1 MSLRT
6 PQRMQTGE
14 RACARA
20 YVAFKSTHDACA
32 PSLFSGRDETKT
44 GGNWH
49 RPGSLRAWT
58 RRWVAISL
66 IVSVVG
72 WVLPTYAQPEA
83 KSASLDVRLYKA
95 LQWRSIGP
103 YRGGRSVAVAGHPRQ
118 PYTFYFGATGGGV
131 WKTEDGGIT
140 WINISDGTFKTGSVG
155 AIAVA
160 ESDPNVIYVGMG
172 EACIRGNVSPGD
184 GVYKSEDAGKTW
196 KHVGLADTQ
205 TISRVRVHPNNPDL
219 VYVAAFG
226 HAFGPHAERGVYRSK
241 NGGATWEKVLFKDNK
256 TGAIDLILDP
266 SNPRIIYAALWEAYR
281 NPWSL
286 SSGGPGSGL
295 YKSTDGGDTWTE
307 LTNNEGLPKGIKGR
321 IGITVSPAQPE
332 RLWAIIEAEDGGV
345 FRSDNGGQTWRKM
358 NDDRRLLQR
367 AWYYSHIYADPKD
380 AETVYVLNVQFL
392 KSVDGGK
399 TFDRTISVPHGDNHD
414 LWIDPNNPL
423 RMINANDGG
432 ANVTYNGGATWTE
445 QDQPTA
451 QFYHVTV
458 DNQFPYRV
466 YGAQQD
472 NTTVS
477 IASRTTSFGIDR
489 TDWHPVGGCESGYI
503 AVRPDDPNI
512 VYAGCYGGYLSRY
525 DHRTRQVHE
534 ISVWPESPIGWGA
547 GDLKYRFQWTA
558 PILISP
564 HDPTVLYTAGN
575 HVFKSTDEGMS
586 WQIISPDLTRNDKS
600 KQGPSGG
607 PITKDN
613 TSVEYYNTIFALA
626 ESPRQAG
633 LLWAGTDDGRI
644 HISRNGGR
652 SWEEVTPKE
661 LPEWTLISIIEPSPH
676 DAATA
681 YVAATRY
688 KFDDFKPYIYKTNDY
703 GKSWKK
709 ITAGIPDVEY
719 TRVVRE
725 DPHRRGLLY
734 AGTERGVHVSF
745 DDGQQWQS
753 LQLNLPATPIHDLVI
768 QPREK
773 DLIVATHGRSFW
785 ILDDLAVLHQLSR
798 EVANADAYL
807 FAPETT
813 YRMGGSSFSRPGL
826 SLGTNP
832 PNGAVLYYYLKE
844 KPKTDIKLEILDEA
858 GAVIRTFS
866 SAASAEPPPT
876 EQQEE
881 SFGARRAPT
890 KLPAEAGLNRFIWDL
905 RYPDA
910 TALPGALLW
919 GGSTRGPVAVPGRYQ
934 VRLTVGDI
942 KLTQPLQIVKDPR
955 LTTTP
960 EDFKQQFELLIK
972 LRDKLSQAH
981 EAVLTIREARKQ
993 VDDLARRLK
1002 DHPNA
1007 KSLGDTAKSLQQKFT
1022 AIEEELVQ
1030 VRVKSS
1036 QDVLNYPIKLN
1047 NKLAALASTVASAD
1061 ARPTRQMYDVFN
1073 DLSARLDAQLTALQQ
1088 VISKDLAAFNR
1099 TLRDGDIPAVLVKPA
1114 SQRNVAP
1121 PEQ

>member
-1 MSLRT
+1 MR
-6 PQRMQTGE
+6 RVRNYHYIG
-14 RACARA
+14 CAWA
-20 YVAFKSTHDACA
+20 
-32 PSLFSGRDETKT
+32 
-44 GGNWH
+44 
-49 RPGSLRAWT
+49 
-58 RRWVAISL
+58 RRWIAIH
-66 IVSVVG
+66 IVVSVVG
-72 WVLPTYAQPEA
+72 WVLPIYAQPEA
-83 KSASLDVRLYKA
+83 KAASVDARLYKA

-140 WINISDGTFKTGSVG
+140 WVNISDGTFKTGSVG

-160 ESDPNVIYVGMG
+160 ESDANVIYVGMG

-196 KHVGLADTQ
+196 KHVGLTDTQ
-205 TISRVRVHPNNPDL
+205 TISRVRVHPTNPDL

-226 HAFGPHAERGVYRSK
+226 HAFGPHPERGVYRSK
-241 NGGATWEKVLFKDNK
+241 NGGSTWEKILFKDNK

-307 LTNNEGLPKGIKGR
+307 LTNNEGLPKGVKGR
-321 IGITVSPAQPE
+321 IGIAVSPAQPE

-392 KSVDGGK
+392 KSVDGGR

-477 IASRTTSFGIDR
+477 IASRTTGFGIDR
-489 TDWHPVGGCESGYI
+489 TDWHSVGGCESGYI

-512 VYAGCYGGYLSRY
+512 VYAGCYGGYMSRY

-558 PILISP
+558 PILVSP

-644 HISRNGGR
+644 HISKNGGR
-652 SWEEVTPKE
+652 SWEEVTPKD

-676 DAATA
+676 DPATA

-688 KFDDFKPYIYKTNDY
+688 KLDDFKPYIYKTNDY

-709 ITAGIPDVEY
+709 ITAGIPDNEY

-745 DDGQQWQS
+745 DDGERWQS

-773 DLIVATHGRSFW
+773 DLVVATHGRSFW
-785 ILDDLAVLHQLSR
+785 ILDDLAVLHQLSPQT
-798 EVANADAYL
+798 ANADAYL

-813 YRMGGSSFSRPGL
+813 YRMSGASFSRPGL

-844 KPKTDIKLEILDEA
+844 KPKTDIKLEIMDEA
-858 GAVIRTFS
+858 GAVIRTFT
-866 SAASAEPPPT
+866 SAAGADAPASD
-876 EQQEE
+876 QQEE
-881 SFGARRAPT
+881 PFGGRRGPT

-934 VRLTVGDI
+934 VRLTVGDT

-972 LRDKLSQAH
+972 IRDKLSQAH

-993 VDDLARRLK
+993 VEDLARRLK

-1007 KSLGDTAKSLQQKFT
+1007 KSLGDMAKSLQQKFT
-1022 AIEEELVQ
+1022 TIEEELVQ
-1030 VRVKSS
+1030 VRIKSS

-1061 ARPTRQMYDVFN
+1061 ARPTRQAYDVFN
-1073 DLSARLDAQLTALQQ
+1073 DLSARLDAQVAALQQ
-1088 VISKDLAAFNR
+1088 VISKDLSAFNNR
-1099 TLRDGDIPAVLVKPA
+1099 LRSEEIPAVLIKPTGP
-1114 SQRNVAP
+1114 RNAEP
-1121 PEQ
+1121 PE